1 MLTSLLCIAASHA
14 LRGPAVHRPRRL
26 APRRA
31 TALDK
36 IDAVVDNT
44 LNKTRSWGP
53 ARQAGVV
60 LATYAAHA
68 GALGRG
74 SVLLPYQLVPNE
86 FGLWQSVGYDSLLG
100 SCFLGLHVLRRR
112 KGTSRKRELPPT
124 PQVGK
129 RALITTI
136 GALAVAYRWSG
147 YVAALVDGFVYRA
160 TPTATPAMG
169 RALQVLG
176 GHLAWLVV
184 GVSVLAVVPALEMR
198 DGRVRWNRSTATAW
212 YRFKWKTDWLWWVAG
227 GYCASAL
234 IFNVADGLNHFLVPP
249 TLFDDDTLV
258 TKMVNPDE
266 GRGVASILVGG
277 VAPCVTAPCVGRAE
291 LSKFTARLLDG
302 VFAHRWW
309 EEVLYRGFLLRAL
322 ERLCGRADVATV
334 VSSCVESTSELGIA
348 SMAWGA
354 RNLISTPGIVA
365 AFCRAPPV
373 ADGSAAARGA
383 RRDVVLPVPGV
394 GELARAG
401 GDPRA
406 VECAGVRW
414 DCARVVSSGL

>member
-1 MLTSLLCIAASHA
+1 MPPLSPLLLCIAHA
-14 LRGPAVHRPRRL
+14 LQGPLAHRPRLAARHPWASSPDGPTRLKRQPIRL

-36 IDAVVDNT
+36 IDAAVDNT

-86 FGLWQSVGYDSLLG
+86 FGLWQSIGYDSLLG
-100 SCFLGLHVLRRR
+100 FSFLGLHVLRRR

-124 PQVGK
+124 PEIGK
-129 RALITTI
+129 RALLTTI
-136 GALAVAYRWSG
+136 SALAIAYRWSG

-198 DGRVRWNRSTATAW
+198 DGRVRWNRDQATAW

-291 LSKFTARLLDG
+291 LSKFTAR
-302 VFAHRWW
+302 HRRCLCTQVVGGGPLPRLFV
-309 EEVLYRGFLLRAL
+309 EGARAALRAG
-322 ERLCGRADVATV
+322 RRRDGGFVLCG
-334 VSSCVESTSELGIA
+334 I
-348 SMAWGA
+348 
-354 RNLISTPGIVA
+354 NQ
-365 AFCRAPPV
+365 
-373 ADGSAAARGA
+373 
-383 RRDVVLPVPGV
+383 
-394 GELARAG
+394 
-401 GDPRA
+401 
-406 VECAGVRW
+406 
-414 DCARVVSSGL
+414 

>member
-1 MLTSLLCIAASHA
+1 MLASLLCIAVSHA

-36 IDAVVDNT
+36 IDKAVDNT

-86 FGLWQSVGYDSLLG
+86 FGLWQSVGFDSLLG
-100 SCFLGLHVLRRR
+100 SAFLGLHVLRRR

-147 YVAALVDGFVYRA
+147 YVAALVDGLVYRA

-184 GVSVLAVVPALEMR
+184 GVSVLAVVPALEFR
-198 DGRVRWNRSTATAW
+198 DRRVRWNRGKATAW

-258 TKMVNPDE
+258 TKMVNPED

-334 VSSCVESTSELGIA
+334 ASSLLFAAHHLSLTAALPLAALGATWSYLYLA
-348 SMAWGA
+348 SG
-354 RNLISTPGIVA
+354 NLLV
-365 AFCRAPPV
+365 PV
-373 ADGSAAARGA
+373 AIHA
-383 RRDVVLPVPGV
+383 L
-394 GELARAG
+394 
-401 GDPRA
+401 
-406 VECAGVRW
+406 W
-414 DCARVVSSGL
+414 NARVFAGTVLGL

>member
-1 MLTSLLCIAASHA
+1 MNPMSIPLEPPTTPRARSSEVTSIAT
-14 LRGPAVHRPRRL
+14 LRLPLKRARL
-26 APRRA
+26 R
-31 TALDK
+31 
-36 IDAVVDNT
+36 
-44 LNKTRSWGP
+44 
-53 ARQAGVV
+53 
-60 LATYAAHA
+60 AAHA

-86 FGLWQSVGYDSLLG
+86 FGLWQSVGFDSLLG
-100 SCFLGLHVLRRR
+100 GAFLGLHVLRRR

-184 GVSVLAVVPALEMR
+184 GVSVLAVVPALEFGE
-198 DGRVRWNRSTATAW
+198 GRVRWNREKATAW

-277 VAPCVTAPCVGRAE
+277 VAPCVTAP
-291 LSKFTARLLDG
+291 
-302 VFAHRWW
+302 WW
-309 EEVLYRGFLLRAL
+309 EEVLYRGFLLPALLRFLPFRAAL
-322 ERLCGRADVATV
+322 PLSAVLFAAHHNTAPAMLPLTALGLLWATLYIRSANLLV
-334 VSSCVESTSELGIA
+334 VI
-348 SMAWGA
+348 
-354 RNLISTPGIVA
+354 LIHAMWNS
-365 AFCRAPPV
+365 
-373 ADGSAAARGA
+373 
-383 RRDVVLPVPGV
+383 
-394 GELARAG
+394 
-401 GDPRA
+401 
-406 VECAGVRW
+406 
-414 DCARVVSSGL
+414 RVFLL

>member
-1 MLTSLLCIAASHA
+1 MLASLLCIAASHA

-31 TALDK
+31 TTLDR
-36 IDAVVDNT
+36 IDKAVDST

-86 FGLWQSVGYDSLLG
+86 FGLWQSVGFDSLLG
-100 SCFLGLHVLRRR
+100 GAFLGLHVLRRR

-147 YVAALVDGFVYRA
+147 YVAALVDGLVYRA

-184 GVSVLAVVPALEMR
+184 GVSVLAVVPALEFR
-198 DGRVRWNRSTATAW
+198 DGRVRWNRGKATAW

-291 LSKFTARLLDG
+291 LSKFTAR
-302 VFAHRWW
+302 HR
-309 EEVLYRGFLLRAL
+309 R
-322 ERLCGRADVATV
+322 DV
-334 VSSCVESTSELGIA
+334 C
-348 SMAWGA
+348 SMASLHTGGG
-354 RNLISTPGIVA
+354 RRSCIA
-365 AFCRAPPV
+365 AFCCGR
-373 ADGSAAARGA
+373 
-383 RRDVVLPVPGV
+383 
-394 GELARAG
+394 
-401 GDPRA
+401 
-406 VECAGVRW
+406 
-414 DCARVVSSGL
+414 SSGFLEGPTSRRWCPHYYLRRTTCR

>member
-1 MLTSLLCIAASHA
+1 MLPTAPLLLCIAHA
-14 LRGPAVHRPRRL
+14 LQGPLAHRPRLAARRQGPLAHRSRL

-31 TALDK
+31 TALDR
-36 IDAVVDNT
+36 IDKAVDST

-68 GALGRG
+68 GALGR
-74 SVLLPYQLVPNE
+74 SSILLPYQLVPND

-100 SCFLGLHVLRRR
+100 GAFLGLHVLRRR

-124 PQVGK
+124 PEIGK
-129 RALITTI
+129 RALLTTI

-184 GVSVLAVVPALEMR
+184 GVTVLAVVPALEFGG
-198 DGRVRWNRSTATAW
+198 GRIRWNRHEPRGNEPGENNVASMAWGPTPYSRAGEKATAW

-258 TKMVNPDE
+258 TKMVNPED

-291 LSKFTARLLDG
+291 LSKLTAR
-302 VFAHRWW
+302 HR
-309 EEVLYRGFLLRAL
+309 R
-322 ERLCGRADVATV
+322 DV
-334 VSSCVESTSELGIA
+334 C
-348 SMAWGA
+348 SMASLHTGGG
-354 RNLISTPGIVA
+354 RRSCIA
-365 AFCRAPPV
+365 AFCCGR
-373 ADGSAAARGA
+373 
-383 RRDVVLPVPGV
+383 
-394 GELARAG
+394 
-401 GDPRA
+401 
-406 VECAGVRW
+406 
-414 DCARVVSSGL
+414 SSGFVDGPTSRRWFRPCYLRRTTCR

>member
-1 MLTSLLCIAASHA
+1 MQLLSPLLLCIGAQA
-14 LRGPAVHRPRRL
+14 LQGPLAHRPRL

-36 IDAVVDNT
+36 IDAPVDST

-53 ARQAGVV
+53 TRQAAVV
-60 LATYAAHA
+60 AATYAAHA

-74 SVLLPYQLVPNE
+74 SVLLPYQLVPND
-86 FGLWQSVGYDSLLG
+86 FGLWQSVGFDSILG
-100 SCFLGLHVLRRR
+100 FAFLSLHFIRRR

-147 YVAALVDGFVYRA
+147 YVAALVDGLVYRA

-184 GVSVLAVVPALEMR
+184 GVSVLAVVPALEFR
-198 DGRVRWNRSTATAW
+198 DGRVRWNRGKATAW

-291 LSKFTARLLDG
+291 LSKLTARLLDG

-322 ERLCGRADVATV
+322 ERLVGRADVAAV
-334 VSSCVESTSELGIA
+334 VSSLLFAAHHLSLTAALPLAALGATWSYLYLA
-348 SMAWGA
+348 SG
-354 RNLISTPGIVA
+354 NLLV
-365 AFCRAPPV
+365 PV
-373 ADGSAAARGA
+373 AIHA
-383 RRDVVLPVPGV
+383 L
-394 GELARAG
+394 
-401 GDPRA
+401 
-406 VECAGVRW
+406 W
-414 DCARVVSSGL
+414 NARVFAGTVLGL

>member
-1 MLTSLLCIAASHA
+1 MPPLSPLLLCIAAHA
-14 LRGPAVHRPRRL
+14 LQGPLAHRPRL

-36 IDAVVDNT
+36 LDKAVDNT

-86 FGLWQSVGYDSLLG
+86 FGLWQSVGFDSLLG
-100 SCFLGLHVLRRR
+100 FSFLGLHFIRRT
-112 KGTSRKRELPPT
+112 KGTSRRRELPPA
-124 PQVGK
+124 PEIGK

-198 DGRVRWNRSTATAW
+198 DGRVRWNRDKATAW

-291 LSKFTARLLDG
+291 LSKFTA
-302 VFAHRWW
+302 HRRD
-309 EEVLYRGFLLRAL
+309 VCSMVSLHTGG
-322 ERLCGRADVATV
+322 GRRCCT
-334 VSSCVESTSELGIA
+334 
-348 SMAWGA
+348 
-354 RNLISTPGIVA
+354 A
-365 AFCRAPPV
+365 AFC
-373 ADGSAAARGA
+373 
-383 RRDVVLPVPGV
+383 
-394 GELARAG
+394 
-401 GDPRA
+401 
-406 VECAGVRW
+406 
-414 DCARVVSSGL
+414 